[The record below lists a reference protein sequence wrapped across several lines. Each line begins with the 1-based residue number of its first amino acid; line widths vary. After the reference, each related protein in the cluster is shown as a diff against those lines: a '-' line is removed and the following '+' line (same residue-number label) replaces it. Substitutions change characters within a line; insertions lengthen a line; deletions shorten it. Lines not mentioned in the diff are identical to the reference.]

1 MSMQFVAY
9 YRVSTRKQ
17 GRSGLGLEAQKEAV
31 SRHLK
36 TSGGKLVASFQEVES
51 GKNNNRIQLHYAL
64 EEARKHRA
72 TVIIAKLDRLGR
84 RASYILR
91 LIDES
96 GVNFHICDMPNA
108 DKLTITIL
116 AAVAEQEA
124 TNARNRTKAACD
136 AKRARGEQMGSPYLD
151 EVRKLSAAGIQR
163 SKEAFQKPVLKV
175 IEEIVIKGKVR
186 SQSGIAEALNA
197 RGIPTALKHKRKSKW
212 HSTTVQRLLGK
223 SVQKWVKELEAA

>member
-91 LIDES
+91 LIDELHTTS
-96 GVNFHICDMPNA
+96 ISELSFKTD
-108 DKLTITIL
+108 TS
-116 AAVAEQEA
+116 
-124 TNARNRTKAACD
+124 RTYRLF
-136 AKRARGEQMGSPYLD
+136 KRPPET
-151 EVRKLSAAGIQR
+151 R
-163 SKEAFQKPVLKV
+163 S
-175 IEEIVIKGKVR
+175 
-186 SQSGIAEALNA
+186 
-197 RGIPTALKHKRKSKW
+197 TM
-212 HSTTVQRLLGK
+212 
-223 SVQKWVKELEAA
+223 